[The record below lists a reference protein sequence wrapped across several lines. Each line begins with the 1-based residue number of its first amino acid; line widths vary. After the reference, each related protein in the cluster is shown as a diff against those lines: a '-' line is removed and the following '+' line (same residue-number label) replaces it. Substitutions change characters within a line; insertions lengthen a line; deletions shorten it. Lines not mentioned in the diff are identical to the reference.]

1 MIKLEFTIEQINTLI
16 NALNQPMQAG
26 AITLASLIK
35 TIAEQAAPQATKE
48 EDGTID
54 GE

>member
-35 TIAEQAAPQATKE
+35 AIAEQAAPQAPKE
-48 EDGTID
+48 EEGIYDV
-54 GE
+54 E